1 MVLRKISIDNSVRY
15 VKKSEQTRESKPNR
29 IKKQSEQTQSISGSG
44 KTKKNI
50 SNSRKQ
56 NKNISQNNK
65 KFVKDFTARGFG
77 ILK

>member
-1 MVLRKISIDNSVRY
+1 MTLRKITIDNSVRY

-44 KTKKNI
+44 N

-65 KFVKDFTARGFG
+65 KFIKNVVASGFS